1 MNGFDKV
8 FKKNI
13 TKIILKLKIVGIF
26 ILLVGPWSFSAGQAA
41 YPADTILV
49 SENTTIIKKIGIL
62 PIAGWQ
68 RISYRLDFLNCQF
81 YPSCSNYGA
90 QAIYK
95 HGLIFGAFMA
105 SDRIIRCNPAAFHYQ
120 LEAGGKFYK
129 KDGRLVDPLRYAV
142 KLKPRSN
149 PFTGAALSALIPG
162 MGRVYSGRWIDGL
175 FGFSLFYLTAN
186 TGYKAYQDNR
196 PIKAPIFIGAA
207 LIIYGG
213 EIYGAYRSS
222 VNNSLTNNTTSRV
235 VISPSPSI
243 SAKKN

>member
-41 YPADTILV
+41 YPVDTILV

-68 RISYRLDFLNCQF
+68 RLSYRLDFLNCQF

-90 QAIYK
+90 QAIHK
-95 HGLIFGAFMA
+95 HGLIIGAFMI
-105 SDRIIRCNPAAFHYQ
+105 SDRIIRCNPAAFQYQ
-120 LEAGGKFYK
+120 LKTGGKFHE
-129 KDGRLVDPLRYAV
+129 KDGRLVDPIHHAI
-142 KLKPRSN
+142 KSNSHSN
-149 PFTGAALSALIPG
+149 PFIGVVLSSLIPG
-162 MGRVYSGRWIDGL
+162 MGRVYSGRWVDGL
-175 FGFSLFYLTAN
+175 FGFAMFTLTAS
-186 TGYKAYQDNR
+186 TARIAYLDQR
-196 PIKAPIFIGAA
+196 PIQAPLFIGAA

-213 EIYGAYRSS
+213 EIYGAYRSA
-222 VNNSLTNNTTSRV
+222 VGKNS
-235 VISPSPSI
+235 
-243 SAKKN
+243 